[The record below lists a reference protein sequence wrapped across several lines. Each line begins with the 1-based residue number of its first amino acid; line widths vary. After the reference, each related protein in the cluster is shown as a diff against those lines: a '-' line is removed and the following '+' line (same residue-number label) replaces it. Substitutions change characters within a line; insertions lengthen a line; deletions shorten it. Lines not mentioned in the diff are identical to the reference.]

1 MDIAIL
7 QYIED
12 LFGNLIDY
20 QALHPKV
27 YEIPFNS
34 TNKFHLSIHET
45 SDGYRIVMKGAPE
58 LIIQRCS
65 SIFINDKYIEMTEYW
80 VQRCNKYLTEMTK
93 KGQCVIGYCDFI
105 LDRFEFPKNYEFHI
119 NELGV
124 PNFPIKNTMRFLGL
138 ISMFDPLRPNTREAV
153 KKCKTAGIRVI
164 MITGILLPILN
175 KLITIFIIN

>member
-20 QALHPKV
+20 HTLHPKV

-45 SDGYRIVMKGAPE
+45 AAGYRIVMKGAPE
-58 LIIQRCS
+58 LIIKRCS
-65 SIFINDKYIEMTEYW
+65 TIFINDKDVKMTQFW
-80 VQRCNKYLTEMTK
+80 LKRFNKYLTEMTK
-93 KGQCVIGYCDFI
+93 KGQCAIGYCDFM
-105 LDRFEFPKNYEFHI
+105 LDRYEYPKNFEFII

-124 PNFPIKNTMRFLGL
+124 PNFPITNTMRFLGL

-153 KKCKTAGIRVI
+153 KKCKSAGIRVI
-164 MITGILLPILN
+164 MITGMQILFLN
-175 KLITIFIIN
+175 LSK